1 MKVANITLKFKKFIL
16 KNLWNFKEP
25 HKELFTIYNEY
36 KKYRNMFST
45 LLKRSKQIFF
55 FLNLTEIISKI
66 LGMKY
71 NH

>member
-36 KKYRNMFST
+36 KKYRNMFSE
-45 LLKRSKQIFF
+45 KEQAKFF
-55 FLNLTEIISKI
+55 FSESNRNYIKNTWNEV
-66 LGMKY
+66 
-71 NH
+71 